1 MIGKNFK
8 GFEIVKLLGKG
19 GTGDVYL
26 AQQQPLGRLVA
37 LKITPTSHPTLKL
50 DPQKPLGEAKILAV
64 LQHPNIVSIYDV
76 GQEEDFHYIA
86 IEYIPKGSLKQKVDH
101 KNLSEV
107 QAWAIALQ
115 ICQALQAALQQGI
128 VHNDIKP
135 ENILMVRGDFIKLT
149 DFGISEV
156 LANKRESEVI
166 LGTPGY
172 ISPEKYQ
179 GDSADFRA
187 DIYSLGATMYY
198 VLTGEHVFVGE
209 SPEDIQQKHQ
219 NSLIKPP
226 AMHNAAI
233 SYTSSIILG
242 KMLQKNAQDRY
253 QSYGDLMV
261 DIRCLLEM
269 KSAKFATK
277 RNAYSIF
284 LDAQNYVS
292 NKKLKISQK
301 LRVFTETMLY
311 QLDLDDDLDIVI
323 VGEWPVEHI
332 RKTFHHFSRVHF
344 MGSIVELTLYLQKRK
359 AIVILDCDYLENKTI
374 EFCSVMV
381 NNYPQSFL
389 QLLTKNISGKLQ
401 DNLQVVPYE
410 DLAEKLNQLVTTQ
423 TLSTAAQVDIE
434 MVLSLAQSKYW
445 TFAIEIYNEKLL
457 AKVFIEN
464 GHIVKIDSNEAIA
477 MDALTKKDNTWK
489 ISRHLI

>member
-26 AQQQPLGRLVA
+26 AKQQPLGRLVA
-37 LKITPTSHPTLKL
+37 LKVTPTSHPTLKL
-50 DPQKPLGEAKILAV
+50 DPQKPLGEAKILAA

-86 IEYIPKGSLKQKVDH
+86 IEYISKGSLKQKVDH
-101 KNLSEV
+101 DGLSEM

-115 ICQALQAALQQGI
+115 ICQALQAALQEGI

-172 ISPEKYQ
+172 ISPEKYT
-179 GDSADFRA
+179 GESADFRA
-187 DIYSLGATMYY
+187 DIYSLGVTMYY
-198 VLTGEHVFVGE
+198 ILTGEHVFVGE

-226 AMHNAAI
+226 TMHNPSV

-242 KMLQKNAQDRY
+242 KMLQKNPEDRY
-253 QSYGDLMV
+253 QSYGDLML

-277 RNAYSIF
+277 NAAYNIF
-284 LDAQNYVS
+284 LDARNHVS
-292 NKKLKISQK
+292 NKKMKISQK
-301 LRVFTETMLY
+301 LKVFTESMLH
-311 QLDLDDDLDIVI
+311 QLDLDDDTDIVI

-332 RKTFHHFSRVHF
+332 RKTFYHFSRVHF
-344 MGSIVELTLYLQKRK
+344 MGSIAELKLYLERRK
-359 AIVILDCDYLENKTI
+359 AIVILDCDYLENKTV
-374 EFCSVMV
+374 EFCSVMA
-381 NNYPQSFL
+381 NNHPQSFSL
-389 QLLTKNISGKLQ
+389 LLTKNISGKLQ
-401 DNLQVVPYE
+401 DCIQVVPYE
-410 DLAEKLNQLVTTQ
+410 DLSEKLNQLVTTQ
-423 TLSTAAQVDIE
+423 TLSTAVQVDVD

-445 TFAIEIYNEKLL
+445 TFAIEIYNDSLL

-464 GHIVKIDSNEAIA
+464 GHIAKIDSEQTIA
-477 MDALTKKDNTWK
+477 MDALTKKGNTWK
-489 ISRHLI
+489 ISGHLI